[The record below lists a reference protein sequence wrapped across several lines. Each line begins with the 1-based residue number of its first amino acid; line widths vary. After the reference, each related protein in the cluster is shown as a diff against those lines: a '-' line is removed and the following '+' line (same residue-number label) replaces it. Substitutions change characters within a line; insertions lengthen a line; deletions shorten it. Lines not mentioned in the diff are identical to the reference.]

1 MAEPDVAKARALV
14 AGAARGAWLAVL
26 VGIVLYAV
34 GLAVLAVL
42 TTYVPDFP
50 VPIINKPL
58 LEISGLVLRSMIV
71 FKMLVLGWVTVA
83 VFFSGWWRA
92 L

>member
-1 MAEPDVAKARALV
+1 MAEPDVSKARAIV
-14 AGAARGAWLAVL
+14 AGAAHGAWMAVL
-26 VGIVLYAV
+26 IGIVLYAV
-34 GLAVLAVL
+34 GVAALAALA
-42 TTYVPDFP
+42 TFAPNFP